1 MPKFSLLFISV
12 WIFVY
17 LLTSCGQKDTP
28 AKIEEVVSETV
39 SEVEDI
45 QESIQLP
52 ITDNDKLESQRNA
65 PEKANWKTPPVV
77 FEKLGNLEGLTVA
90 DIGAGVG
97 YLSFQLILR
106 KANVIAIDTDPTSV
120 DMMNLFSISHLSREQ
135 QSRFQTRIAEP
146 DDPNLKENEVD
157 RVMVVNVVTFLEDR
171 KRYLKELQTYLK
183 PGGELMIMDFK
194 MKRIDRGFPEKEY
207 RIYADVL
214 EQELYDIGYQNIT
227 VDDTSLDAQ
236 YIIIAT
242 NP

>member
-1 MPKFSLLFISV
+1 
-12 WIFVY
+12 
-17 LLTSCGQKDTP
+17 
-28 AKIEEVVSETV
+28 
-39 SEVEDI
+39 
-45 QESIQLP
+45 
-52 ITDNDKLESQRNA
+52 
-65 PEKANWKTPPVV
+65 
-77 FEKLGNLEGLTVA
+77 
-90 DIGAGVG
+90 
-97 YLSFQLILR
+97 
-106 KANVIAIDTDPTSV
+106 
-120 DMMNLFSISHLSREQ
+120 MMNLFSISHLSREQ

-157 RVMVVNVVTFLEDR
+157 RVMVVNVVTFLGDR

-214 EQELYDIGYQNIT
+214 EEELYDIGYQNIT

>member
-28 AKIEEVVSETV
+28 AIIEEVVSETV
-39 SEVEDI
+39 SEVENI

-157 RVMVVNVVTFLEDR
+157 RVMVVNVVTFLGDR

-214 EQELYDIGYQNIT
+214 EEELYDIGYQNIT
-227 VDDTSLDAQ
+227 VDDTSLVAQ